1 MTSLPARHPR
11 MALHLTDRALTPII
25 SSSSSSPHSSSA
37 DDASALQALATTA
50 FASHDTA
57 QRLGLG
63 PPTRLIVEYEPS
75 SPSPSP
81 SSPTAT
87 TTTAGPIVLHSFLDP
102 TADTASPSS
111 TPTPT
116 PPPPPT
122 ATAGAT
128 EAQRGPGASVN
139 GVSSPATTTAATSA
153 AGESSQPQPSLS
165 SAAPP
170 GAPPS
175 SSGAGTVGGSSSAA
189 EAGVPAL
196 LAMVVAPGPE
206 DLREAR
212 QAVARLERVGREFQQ
227 EIASEQRRA
236 EGGGA

>member
-25 SSSSSSPHSSSA
+25 SSSSPHSSSA
-37 DDASALQALATTA
+37 DDASALQALTTTA

-63 PPTRLIVEYEPS
+63 PPTRLIVEYES
-75 SPSPSP
+75 SSPSP
-81 SSPTAT
+81 SSPTAAAT
-87 TTTAGPIVLHSFLDP
+87 TTTVAGPIVLHSFLDP

-111 TPTPT
+111 TPTP
-116 PPPPPT
+116 PPPT
-122 ATAGAT
+122 ATTGAT
-128 EAQRGPGASVN
+128 EAQQGPGASIN
-139 GVSSPATTTAATSA
+139 GVASPATATAATSA
-153 AGESSQPQPSLS
+153 AGESSQSQPSS
-165 SAAPP
+165 SVAAPP

-175 SSGAGTVGGSSSAA
+175 SSGGGTVGGSSSAA
-189 EAGVPAL
+189 ESGVPAL

-212 QAVARLERVGREFQQ
+212 RAVARLERVGRGFQQ